1 LRKLLP
7 DGVEV
12 PSSFETVGHVAHLNL
27 RDNLL
32 PYKKVIA
39 EVRVGMEMN
48 SIGSGNKDRCSQQN
62 IHIC

>member
-1 LRKLLP
+1 MQVLRKLLP

-39 EVRVGMEMN
+39 EVRVVME
-48 SIGSGNKDRCSQQN
+48 SELDRQWE
-62 IHIC
+62 